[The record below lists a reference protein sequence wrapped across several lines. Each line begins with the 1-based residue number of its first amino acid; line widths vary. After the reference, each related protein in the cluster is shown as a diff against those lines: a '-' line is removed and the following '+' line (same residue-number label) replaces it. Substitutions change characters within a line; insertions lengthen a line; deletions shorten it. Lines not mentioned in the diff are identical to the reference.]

1 MVLLKESPWKGVII
15 LWKRGKLGPRFVR
28 PSRVVARVCKVA
40 YRLDLPK
47 EFFLIYSTFHV
58 SQLLKCVANDFFMVP
73 MDDIQVTKRLNYMER
88 SVAILDKRKK
98 DLAQLRGAFG
108 NGLAA
113 S

>member
-1 MVLLKESPWKGVII
+1 
-15 LWKRGKLGPRFVR
+15 
-28 PSRVVARVCKVA
+28 
-40 YRLDLPK
+40 
-47 EFFLIYSTFHV
+47 
-58 SQLLKCVANDFFMVP
+58 MVP

-98 DLAQLRGAFG
+98 DLAQLGGAFG